1 MAATFASQTGWAV
14 ETVAMAQVIGLAT
27 PILPYQAPPL
37 IAAMSLAT
45 IPVSALLRV
54 CLWLAVAVAIVGLPM
69 TYLWWSW
76 LGMLG

>member
-1 MAATFASQTGWAV
+1 MIV
-14 ETVAMAQVIGLAT
+14 
-27 PILPYQAPPL
+27 
-37 IAAMSLAT
+37 AMSLAT